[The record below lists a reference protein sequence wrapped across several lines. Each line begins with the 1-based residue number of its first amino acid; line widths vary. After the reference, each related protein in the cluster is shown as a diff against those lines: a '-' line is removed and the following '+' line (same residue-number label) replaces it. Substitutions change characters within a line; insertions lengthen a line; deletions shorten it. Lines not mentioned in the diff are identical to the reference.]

1 MSIRKTKRIREETQ
15 KKQMNY
21 FNKSR
26 EKLDEQTVL
35 DAISGEPLALMK
47 IVNIYEPYI
56 NKLSLRIVTKD
67 NGDYEEQIDETVK
80 KMLETSLIAAVMKFD
95 PCRN

>member
-35 DAISGEPLALMK
+35 DAISGEPLAL
-47 IVNIYEPYI
+47 
-56 NKLSLRIVTKD
+56 R
-67 NGDYEEQIDETVK
+67 
-80 KMLETSLIAAVMKFD
+80 
-95 PCRN
+95 